1 MRLWRHMVLTL
12 GLAAGLGLGV
22 RAQES
27 GTTVRIATYNVGVFN
42 KYDQS
47 GIGMTAE
54 IVREMDPDV
63 IVLNEVDKHMIR
75 TGFRNQLKSFC
86 KAAGYEGTFA
96 PALRFPGGAYGIA
109 EAWKEG
115 RKPLDV
121 FKMRL
126 PKGDGAEVRALVA
139 VEYEDMVVAGTHL
152 DYRSEAAQIGQ
163 VEALTD
169 TLKAMYGHKGKPVFL
184 CGDMNAVPGS
194 GTMDRLREDWE
205 ILSPLE
211 ATYADRCI
219 DYILVLKGSAECEV
233 VAGEVGD
240 SFDAGSPY
248 EASDHLPVWIE
259 VRF

>member
-1 MRLWRHMVLTL
+1 MMKFWKHMILTL
-12 GLAAGLGLGV
+12 AFTAVMCIGM

-27 GTTVRIATYNVGVFN
+27 VTVRIATYNVGVFS
-42 KYDQS
+42 KYKES
-47 GIGMTAE
+47 GIGMTAG
-54 IVREMDPDV
+54 IVKEMDPDV

-75 TGFRNQLKSFC
+75 TGFRNQLKRFC
-86 KAAGYEGTFA
+86 RAAGYEGVFA
-96 PALRFPGGAYGIA
+96 AALRFPGGAYGVA
-109 EAWKEG
+109 EAWKEE
-115 RKPLDV
+115 REPLDV

-126 PKGDGAEVRALVA
+126 PRGDGAEVRALVA

-184 CGDMNAVPGS
+184 CGDMNAVPES
-194 GTMDRLREDWE
+194 GTMYRLREDWE

-211 ATYADRCI
+211 PTYADRCI

-240 SFDAGSPY
+240 SFDAGSAF

>member
-1 MRLWRHMVLTL
+1 
-12 GLAAGLGLGV
+12 
-22 RAQES
+22 
-27 GTTVRIATYNVGVFN
+27 
-42 KYDQS
+42 
-47 GIGMTAE
+47 
-54 IVREMDPDV
+54 
-63 IVLNEVDKHMIR
+63 
-75 TGFRNQLKSFC
+75 
-86 KAAGYEGTFA
+86 
-96 PALRFPGGAYGIA
+96 
-109 EAWKEG
+109 
-115 RKPLDV
+115 
-121 FKMRL
+121 MRL

>member
-1 MRLWRHMVLTL
+1 MVLTL
-12 GLAAGLGLGV
+12 GLAGGLGLGM
-22 RAQES
+22 RAQEN

-42 KYDQS
+42 KYRES
-47 GIGMTAE
+47 GIGMTAG

-75 TGFRNQLKSFC
+75 TGFRNQLKRFC
-86 KAAGYEGTFA
+86 KAAGYEGVFA

-115 RKPLDV
+115 REPLDV
-121 FKMRL
+121 FRMRL

-194 GTMDRLREDWE
+194 GTMERLMEDWE

-211 ATYADRCI
+211 ATYADRFI
-219 DYILVLKGSAECEV
+219 D
-233 VAGEVGD
+233 
-240 SFDAGSPY
+240 
-248 EASDHLPVWIE
+248 
-259 VRF
+259 